1 MFSLAASISASVAV
15 SVLLKVARKQNIQVD
30 QAIAVNYP
38 TAALL
43 CLILLRP
50 EPSQV
55 LAPGTPWWVLLALG
69 VLLPGIFLAMAG
81 AVRHAGI
88 VVSDAAQ
95 RLSLLLPLA
104 ASFLFFGESAG
115 PAKLAGMAV
124 ALAALGCLIWQPR
137 RQTGNGLPPTA
148 SSSIPAGAALDSP
161 VSNLPE
167 TTPSGPATANANTN
181 SSARADTGTGM
192 GMGTDADTDNLH
204 FGLRRARAR
213 TLALLLCVWAGYGTI
228 DILFKQMAR
237 SAIDFSSSLF
247 VAFVLAGLA
256 MAGWLFA
263 RRTQWRMRS
272 MAAGVLLGLLN
283 FANIYFYLRA
293 HQQYPDNPTLVFA
306 AMNIGVIGLGT
317 LVGSWAFKESL
328 PPGKIAGLALAVA
341 AIGLLLPR

>member
-15 SVLLKVARKQNIQVD
+15 SVLLKVARRQSIQVD
-30 QAIAVNYP
+30 QAIAINYP
-38 TAALL
+38 VAALL
-43 CLILLRP
+43 CLVLLRP

-137 RQTGNGLPPTA
+137 RNTGT
-148 SSSIPAGAALDSP
+148 
-161 VSNLPE
+161 
-167 TTPSGPATANANTN
+167 
-181 SSARADTGTGM
+181 DTG
-192 GMGTDADTDNLH
+192 H

>member
-30 QAIAVNYP
+30 QAIALNYP

-69 VLLPGIFLAMAG
+69 VLLPGIFLTMAG

-115 PAKLAGMAV
+115 PVKLAGMAV

-137 RQTGNGLPPTA
+137 RQTGNGLSPAVP
-148 SSSIPAGAALDSP
+148 SSIPAGAALDSA
-161 VSNLPE
+161 VSNLSE
-167 TTPSGPATANANTN
+167 ATPSGPATANA
-181 SSARADTGTGM
+181 SVDTGP
-192 GMGTDADTDNLH
+192 DTDTGH
-204 FGLRRARAR
+204 FGLRRAGAR

-237 SAIDFSSSLF
+237 SAVDFSSSLF

-256 MAGWLFA
+256 MASWLFA
-263 RRTQWRMRS
+263 RRTQWRQRS
-272 MAAGVLLGLLN
+272 MASGVLLGLLN

-317 LVGSWAFKESL
+317 LVGAWAFKESL